1 MNQPVTTN
9 PMIIMMIN
17 MTVVFA
23 VLWGLSLLVRLIH
36 IVDPTR
42 DHKAEQEAL
51 AQKKNAA
58 IDETSIAAL
67 PGTDMELAAKTDEE
81 TFILIA
87 AVIAAYGYQPSQI
100 VSIRPMANKVWMQA
114 GRMEAVQNKKGMF

>member
-9 PMIIMMIN
+9 PIIIMMIN

-42 DHKAEQEAL
+42 DHEAEQKAL

-58 IDETSIAAL
+58 IDETSIAAI
-67 PGTDMELAAKTDEE
+67 PGTDIESAAKTDKE

-87 AVIAAYGYQPSQI
+87 AAIAAYGYQPSQI
-100 VSIRPMANKVWMQA
+100 VSIRPMTNKAWMQA
-114 GRMEAVQNKKGMF
+114 GRMEAVQNRKSML

>member
-9 PMIIMMIN
+9 PIIIMMIN

-42 DHKAEQEAL
+42 NREAEQKAL
-51 AQKKNAA
+51 AQKKNADA
-58 IDETSIAAL
+58 DETVVAPLSVK
-67 PGTDMELAAKTDEE
+67 DMEMADKTDKE

-87 AVIAAYGYQPSQI
+87 AAIAAYGYQPSQI
-100 VSIRPMANKVWMQA
+100 VSIRPMTNKVWMQA
-114 GRMEAVQNKKGMF
+114 GRLEAVQNRKSML